1 MLTNNEAEA
10 VGILRMLNCAQETA
24 PHKLDEFTG
33 DSLRSITILYDIF
46 SIADKNKAYQKY
58 QELGLTK
65 EQAKTMLEYTHCADL
80 IPNYYITSE
89 DMVGKAGVWGHF
101 GSWDFTKATMYQNTH
116 NLARADA
123 VAYLTTTFNLSEEE
137 ADRMYSEIQTTKG
150 DQWIAPWPGYLSSG
164 DCDTLSYTEIRCA
177 GSAQGGNFAFRIDSG
192 DLLSQAKYI
201 HAVMKEKGF
210 ARDAYK
216 LVASDDLTAN
226 CAAFTSDWA
235 L

>member
-1 MLTNNEAEA
+1 MT
-10 VGILRMLNCAQETA
+10 
-24 PHKLDEFTG
+24 
-33 DSLRSITILYDIF
+33 F

-150 DQWIAPWPGYLSSG
+150 DQWIAPWPGYV
-164 DCDTLSYTEIRCA
+164 DCTLA
-177 GSAQGGNFAFRIDSG
+177 GISFQRG
-192 DLLSQAKYI
+192 L
-201 HAVMKEKGF
+201 
-210 ARDAYK
+210 
-216 LVASDDLTAN
+216 
-226 CAAFTSDWA
+226 
-235 L
+235 